1 MGQGERPIED
11 FHAIRDAGGIFYV
24 SHSGGKDS
32 QAMYV
37 MLIDLIPADQ
47 IVVVH
52 ADLGEVLVRGL
63 GTTLIDGKHKGNP
76 DYWTLAKVLKATP
89 EGIAQNVELI
99 TEWRYY
105 DGSGYFSTEQETTYA
120 DNTIKELAHKI
131 ERARRVSGMAEN
143 PTAIIL

>member
-32 QAMYV
+32 QAMYA

-105 DGSGYFSTEQETTYA
+105 DGSGYLIAPNRKPPTRTTRLRNWLIKLKEQDVYLEW
-120 DNTIKELAHKI
+120 LKI
-131 ERARRVSGMAEN
+131 QLR
-143 PTAIIL
+143 